1 MAIIVGVFSF
11 WMVMLSIIERR
22 EDHENTWKHLF
33 TRSDIFFWLYNAPLI
48 LLVTAYQYL
57 NTLFLVSSMQ
67 DYAKRNYVAS
77 LLAEVLEVDIA
88 KKSS

>member
-11 WMVMLSIIERR
+11 WMVMLSIKERR
-22 EDHENTWKHLF
+22 ADPEDTWTHLF
-33 TRSDIFFWLYNAPLI
+33 TRSDIFFWCYNAPLI